1 MSCHV
6 VFLEH
11 IPSFSIP
18 YATHGLTRSNLIR
31 IDPFFKN
38 YDGEGFKLKK
48 DNIIP
53 MWRVVGS

>member
-11 IPSFSIP
+11 ILFFSIP
-18 YATHGLTRSNLIR
+18 YATHGMTRSNLIR
-31 IDPFFKN
+31 IDPFFKD
-38 YDGEGFKLKK
+38 YDGEGFKPIK

-53 MWRVVGS
+53 M